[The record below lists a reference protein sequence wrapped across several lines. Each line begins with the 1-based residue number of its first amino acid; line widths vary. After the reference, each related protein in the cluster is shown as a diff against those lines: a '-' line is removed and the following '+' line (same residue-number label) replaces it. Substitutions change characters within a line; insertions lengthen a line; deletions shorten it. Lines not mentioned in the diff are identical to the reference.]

1 MKHVLRTLFGIL
13 KMEEYKIPSDY
24 ELDGLAEDYV
34 CSLNDEDLPVLEE
47 ELTEECLREF
57 LNDRGYEF
65 VEEQRD
71 NFINYI
77 LYSSDA
83 SYERMREDAKQNFRD
98 SLEEVIESADDILS
112 NEDKLK
118 IIISVTNYNF
128 GD

>member
-1 MKHVLRTLFGIL
+1 
-13 KMEEYKIPSDY
+13 MEGYKIPSDY

-34 CSLNDEDLPVLEE
+34 CSLNDEDLPVQEE
-47 ELTEECLREF
+47 DLTEECLREF

-65 VEEQRD
+65 VEEQKYD
-71 NFINYI
+71 FISFI
-77 LYSSDA
+77 LASSDA
-83 SYERMREDAKQNFRD
+83 SYERMQEDAKQNFRD
-98 SLEEVIESADDILS
+98 SLEEVIESADSILS

>member
-1 MKHVLRTLFGIL
+1 
-13 KMEEYKIPSDY
+13 MEEYKIPSDY
-24 ELDGLAEDYV
+24 ELDELAEDYV

-83 SYERMREDAKQNFRD
+83 SYERMRENAKQNFRD

-112 NEDKLK
+112 NEDILK
-118 IIISVTNYNF
+118 IIISVTNHNF

>member
-1 MKHVLRTLFGIL
+1 
-13 KMEEYKIPSDY
+13 MEEYKIPSDY

-83 SYERMREDAKQNFRD
+83 SYERMREEEAKKSLKETFRN
-98 SLEEVIESADDILS
+98 LTLIELITEE
-112 NEDKLK
+112 
-118 IIISVTNYNF
+118 
-128 GD
+128 

>member
-1 MKHVLRTLFGIL
+1 MKRFLIHVSTYWCGMDDTFRAV
-13 KMEEYKIPSDY
+13 
-24 ELDGLAEDYV
+24 AEDETQ
-34 CSLNDEDLPVLEE
+34 LWDLA
-47 ELTEECLREF
+47 EECLREF